1 MASPPSQGWA
11 ARLGALPQVHTP
23 KDRERAG
30 PGSQTQPTDATLPLG
45 DPKNTADKPEADA
58 ASETPSATGFWARP
72 LGLWRSLAERVPFAR
87 RLVHSRLAR
96 IALAISVCLLVTFG
110 FVSSELNDP
119 GIPTTVADQVERPS
133 LVLQDPL
140 ANAPATTVP
149 SETPEP
155 PPPLDANPFF
165 VSPTIG
171 NDDNDG
177 TTIEAPWASLQVAL
191 NRLEP
196 GQTLYLMDGNYS
208 ETVSENFHY
217 IAKNGGTED
226 AWVRLKPA
234 PGHNPVLLATVGTAL
249 EVQANYFEVS
259 GLTVRGEGFNED
271 LSFGVGL
278 SVRRS
283 HHVTFDKNTI
293 SGMPLAGISA
303 IESSNLEI
311 IDNTVF
317 ENAFWSTAQGSGISI
332 WHSLDWEQPPS
343 ADGYHDRVIGNAVY
357 RNENRVKSRW
367 KNFSTIT
374 DGNGIIIDQNRDFN
388 YSGRTL
394 VANNLVFDNGGRGI
408 LVFESNR
415 VDVLFN
421 TSYHNGWT
429 EGLEGGGVEL
439 AAGKANDVRFLNN
452 LAWAQSGIPAI
463 RATDSN
469 DVETAGNVLV
479 TDAPSGTA
487 GDRDLV
493 LAVDPGLVN
502 PSIDETVADFRPEPT
517 SVLVG
522 RALAL
527 KPLLPYDI
535 VGATRLPESADVGA
549 YEVDVP

>member
-1 MASPPSQGWA
+1 MDD
-11 ARLGALPQVHTP
+11 LPQVHSP
-23 KDRERAG
+23 KDRERAV
-30 PGSQTQPTDATLPLG
+30 PDSQTQPADITVAIGDPENKPADGEAEPKGLWPRLLVQWRQLVARLPL
-45 DPKNTADKPEADA
+45 
-58 ASETPSATGFWARP
+58 ARK
-72 LGLWRSLAERVPFAR
+72 
-87 RLVHSRLAR
+87 LVQSRAAR
-96 IALAISVCLLVTFG
+96 IALAIGVCLLVTFG
-110 FVSSELNDP
+110 FASSELNDP
-119 GIPTTVADQVERPS
+119 GIPTTVAERVDRPD
-133 LVLQDPL
+133 LIIQDPL
-140 ANAPATTVP
+140 ANAPASTVP
-149 SETPEP
+149 EEATEA
-155 PPPLDANPFF
+155 PPPLDPNPFF

-171 NDDNDG
+171 NDDNVG
-177 TTIEAPWASLQVAL
+177 NTIDAPWASLQVAL

-196 GQTLYLMDGNYS
+196 GQTLYLMDGDYS
-208 ETVSENFHY
+208 ETVSDNFHY
-217 IAKNGGTED
+217 IAKNGGTAD
-226 AWVRLKPA
+226 DWVRLAPA
-234 PGHNPVLLATVGTAL
+234 PGHSPVLLATVGTAL

-283 HHVTFDKNTI
+283 HHVRFDKNTI

-317 ENAFWSTAQGSGISI
+317 ENAFWSTAQGSGISV
-332 WHSLDWEQPPS
+332 WHSLDWEQPPA
-343 ADGYHDRVIGNAVY
+343 ADGYHDRIVGNAVY

-421 TSYHNGWT
+421 TSYQNGWT

-439 AAGKANDVRFLNN
+439 AAGRANDVRFLNN
-452 LAWAQSGIPAI
+452 LAWARPGDPAI
-463 RATDSN
+463 VATESDN
-469 DVETAGNVLV
+469 VETAGNVLV
-479 TDAPSGTA
+479 SDSPSGTA

-502 PSIDETVADFRPEPT
+502 PSVDEAVADFRPEPT

-522 RALAL
+522 RALPL

-535 VGATRLPESADVGA
+535 LGLTREPESADVGA
-549 YEVDVP
+549 YEVDIP